1 MLKQS
6 FMGNYMYSVPTP
18 MFDHVDANT
27 CQSIKDALKSGIH
40 PAMFLPNF
48 GVGYNMSQESS
59 LREYFKTCSMEEKS
73 KYCDLV
79 CRAVG
84 SDPDF
89 AEFFTCPSTDDY
101 TFIAKKMDS
110 NLTTVA
116 NCAFMALNAPTESV
130 RQQYKSLFE
139 SFGSESGS
147 KPDQTVWEEL
157 KFNEGCIKKD

>member
-1 MLKQS
+1 
-6 FMGNYMYSVPTP
+6 MGNYMYSVPTP

-48 GVGYNMSQESS
+48 GVGYNMSQEPA
-59 LREYFKTCSMEEKS
+59 LREHFKTCSMEEKS

-89 AEFFTCPSTDDY
+89 AEFFTCSSTD
-101 TFIAKKMDS
+101 TFIAKKTMDP
-110 NLTTVA
+110 NPTTVA

-130 RQQYKSLFE
+130 RQQYKSLLE
-139 SFGSESGS
+139 SLDLNQDQ
-147 KPDQTVWEEL
+147 KPDQTVCEEL
-157 KFNEGCIKKD
+157 KFYEGCIKKD